1 MPSDLHHLTVF
12 VVDVDRSLHLYR
24 DILGFEIIWRKDKVG
39 GRNFSALIG
48 VPDIEIELVYL
59 QSRTGGIAI
68 ELTRMIRP
76 FLKEI
81 AGGINGLGITGIC
94 LTVENLENI
103 HQRLTEEGWKPF
115 TPCVDLTPPDGGPVR
130 GFCFRTDEGMNVE
143 LIELS
148 KEA

>member
-1 MPSDLHHLTVF
+1 MKRTIFIILVLALICSSVFAVKGKGDIYLTVE
-12 VVDVDRSLHLYR
+12 D
-24 DILGFEIIWRKDKVG
+24 KDG
-39 GRNFSALIG
+39 NPI
-48 VPDIEIELVYL
+48 PDIEIELVYL

-76 FLKEI
+76 SLKEI

-115 TPCVDLTPPDGGPVR
+115 TPCVDLTPPG
-130 GFCFRTDEGMNVE
+130 
-143 LIELS
+143 
-148 KEA
+148 